1 MNVLSPQEK
10 VRVAADVKTIIES
23 SGETAS
29 VLRPNR
35 QGTDS
40 FFGAHE
46 AGETEIANI
55 PCELRHLPPEEVQQ
69 KGHDAELHVLPG
81 APVQEGDFTVVGGIR
96 YRVTDVKPHNC
107 FGVVT
112 HLEIKLELEQKNR
125 G

>member
-1 MNVLSPQEK
+1 MTILSQREQQQI
-10 VRVAADVKTIIES
+10 AADVRLVIES
-23 SGETAS
+23 SGETAR

-35 QGTDS
+35 QGADT

-46 AGETEIANI
+46 AAEVEVAVI

-81 APVQEGDFTVVGGIR
+81 APVLEGDFAVMVGVR

-112 HLEIKLELEQKNR
+112 HLELKLELEQRNR